1 MIGGVFPQFQ
11 HHAQRQRYGLRV
23 SSVGRLLRSYRR
35 QQPQGGRPDD
45 QNAGWSLWI
54 RFGLYEVG
62 ASTLVAR
69 VITSVFFSFF
79 FLQHY
84 GMNLIALI
92 FT

>member
-1 MIGGVFPQFQ
+1 MIGDVPQFQ
-11 HHAQRQRYGLRV
+11 YHAQRQRYGLRV
-23 SSVGRLLRSYRR
+23 SSVGRLLRSDRR

-45 QNAGWSLWI
+45 QNAGWSIWI